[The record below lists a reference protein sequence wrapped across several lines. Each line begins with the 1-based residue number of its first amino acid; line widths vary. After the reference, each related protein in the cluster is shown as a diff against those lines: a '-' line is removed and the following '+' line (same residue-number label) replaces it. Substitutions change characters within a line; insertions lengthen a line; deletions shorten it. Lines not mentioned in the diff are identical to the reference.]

1 MFRLRRLYL
10 DSCGVA
16 DNRFSNLMV
25 DLTDISGQPTDAIVW
40 LRNGAGKTTMLS
52 LLLALILPDRR
63 DFLATRTKHR
73 YLEDLILPDDT
84 AHVVAE
90 WVGPEGELLLTG
102 AVYEWEGRIRPT
114 DYNTKG
120 KDRLRRTWWCITPDP
135 DIDGA
140 TLDTLPFTFR
150 TRGNYDRDKFC
161 NHING
166 LAAQGVNAVV
176 ASQSITEWHSA
187 LRERR
192 FDPELF
198 RYFTEVNA
206 AEGGIEGLFAGID
219 SPGEF
224 VRYLLKFVGDHQR
237 VEPVRDLLKDTAAEI
252 RKRPIYLAEKEFCE
266 QAQSKVVALGTAHQ
280 ELDDAGRTNDEERLR
295 AAQFKRALLDEAAA
309 AEKRRDQAQLRIGVI
324 DEVLSAIRSTT
335 DLWRF
340 RAAHYRMKAADFHL
354 KSARAAAEKAQ
365 ARKDAAAL
373 DVTAWTA
380 VEHHMQLQRRKQAL
394 AAKQEALD
402 EKTREARPLQ
412 DKVDQAR
419 AQLAGALQRD
429 VAAAQV
435 EITDLGGQIETHN
448 ELAGM
453 AHEEWEAAERLRLQ
467 LDSEQDALHTA
478 IADFDKQRQQLVE
491 SGVLD
496 AEESLTSAEA
506 RLAKAASDARAE
518 VEWLEHKH
526 EASEA
531 EIERAATRLDADAEA
546 VSAARDHHS
555 QIQGELD
562 KLSKRSQELADS
574 ARLRTLLQTDV
585 VDLDHGAD
593 DAVTILDEAIAAA
606 EGELIELKEAI
617 AAGERAIHAL
627 RSEGLLPPRLQV
639 QKVLDEL
646 EAAGITA
653 VSGWRYL
660 AENIDAAEHARHIA
674 ELPAA
679 VDGVIVYT
687 DNLNHV
693 ASFVRSPVDEAVVF
707 SPAGVFDGHPTPQF
721 VLGPTPAQ
729 HDKAAAAHELAQRN
743 TRHDTLVEHRD
754 RLDRQRT
761 TDDTLRSAVR
771 AFRADLP
778 DDGMDGLRARTA
790 TAERDLAQA
799 RQRQATTKQHVNELR
814 TGLRELN
821 RTLNEQRAH
830 AIRLE
835 AVRPTVAALSEK
847 ERDHIAPGKLRLQ
860 AIPTEI
866 ARAGEKAQ
874 RAETRRGAAE
884 KAVTG
889 LTRRQERL
897 TEKRGKWQA
906 KLEPLPAPV
915 ATDMT
920 VEAAGDAVEFAE
932 KQLRREFPEEALRGL
947 VDEARRE
954 VESAAQQWG
963 SNGDEVQ
970 ARALELAQT
979 TDAVDPASRGA
990 AAQRANEEAQAA
1002 GQALGEANTEFNTA
1016 RQEFEE
1022 AKQQAITRRRQDSEL
1037 TDPVDQEDAERLA
1050 AEADRE
1056 LGLCEI
1062 KRNREEQNLTSA
1074 KQEAVAEAT
1083 RAQML
1088 TDQATRLVKIE
1099 PADDTDVILPALDSD
1114 IRAAVTRL
1122 VDDLETAN
1130 DLLAQAQDKLDA
1142 RADALRQWAG
1152 ADKFAKVAEDEHGR
1166 AVHQLREMFRD
1177 KASVARVAQTAD
1189 ELAHDLRVR
1198 TQAIAQQLQQVEQ
1211 HKDNVATRMTQL
1223 VSDALTVI
1231 RRASALSELP
1241 AGIGNWDHH
1250 RFLDVAAKNNPT
1262 HDQIELRI
1270 SDLIDRMVNV
1280 GNIHT
1285 DPAELLWMATEAAV
1299 PEGFKATV
1307 LKPSPDQLTART
1319 PVADM
1324 RKWSGGENLTAS
1336 LVLFCVL
1343 ARLRAETRT
1352 NDRAGSGG
1360 GVLPL
1365 DNPLGKANYLPF
1377 LELQRKVAR
1386 ANGVQLVLWTGIGDL
1401 GAVTTFPRIAAMHKR
1416 PSTSRAGRAYV
1427 TADSDKSRQVL
1438 DVASAVRREP

>member
-25 DLTDISGQPTDAIVW
+25 DLTDMSGQPTDAIVW

-90 WVGPEGELLLTG
+90 WVGPDGELLLTG

-120 KDRLRRTWWCITPDP
+120 KDRLRRTWWCIAPEP

-140 TLDTLPFTFR
+140 TLDTLPFTLR
-150 TRGNYDRDKFC
+150 TKGTYDRDKFC
-161 NHING
+161 AHIHG
-166 LAAQGVNAVV
+166 LAAQGVDAVV
-176 ASQSITEWHSA
+176 ASQSITEWHNA

-206 AEGGIEGLFAGID
+206 AEGGIDGLFAGID
-219 SPGEF
+219 SPAEF

-252 RKRPIYLAEKEFCE
+252 RKRPTYVAEKEFCE
-266 QAQSKVVALGTAHQ
+266 QAQSKVVALGTARQ
-280 ELDDAGRTNDEERLR
+280 DLDDAGRTNDEERCR
-295 AAQFKRALLDEAAA
+295 AAQFKRALLDEAAV
-309 AEKRRDQAQLRIGVI
+309 AETRQDNAQLRVGEIEEI
-324 DEVLSAIRSTT
+324 LSGIRSTT

-340 RAAHYRMKAADFHL
+340 RAAHYRMKAAEFRL
-354 KSARAAAEKAQ
+354 QSARATAETAQ

-394 AAKQEALD
+394 ATQQQALE

-419 AQLAGALQRD
+419 AHLAGALQRD
-429 VAAAQV
+429 ITAAQI
-435 EITDLGGQIETHN
+435 EITELGAQIDTHN
-448 ELAGM
+448 ELAGT
-453 AHEEWEAAERLRLQ
+453 ARGEWEAAERLRLR
-467 LDSEQDALHTA
+467 LESEQEAVHTA
-478 IADFDKQRQQLVE
+478 IAEFDKQRQQLVQ
-491 SGVLD
+491 SVVLG
-496 AEESLTSAEA
+496 AEETLTSAET
-506 RLAKAASDARAE
+506 RLTKAAKDAHAE
-518 VEWLEHKH
+518 VERLEHKH
-526 EASEA
+526 EASES
-531 EIERAATRLDADAEA
+531 EISCAATRLEADAEA
-546 VSAARDHHS
+546 VSAASGHHS
-555 QIQGELD
+555 QIRGELD
-562 KLSKRSQELADS
+562 RLSKRSQELADS

-593 DAVTILDEAIAAA
+593 DALTKLDEAIAAA
-606 EGELIELKEAI
+606 ERELIELKEAI

-627 RSEGLLPPRLQV
+627 RTDGLLPPRLQV

-660 AENIDAAEHARHIA
+660 AENIDAADHGRHIA

-679 VDGVIVYT
+679 VDGIIVYT

-693 ASFVRSPVDEAVVF
+693 ASLVRGPVDEAVVL

-721 VLGPTPAQ
+721 VLGPRPAQ
-729 HDKAAAAHELAQRN
+729 HNKAAATHELAQRN
-743 TRHDTLVEHRD
+743 TRHDTLVEQRD
-754 RLDRQRT
+754 RLEAQRT
-761 TDDTLRSAVR
+761 NDDTLRSAVR

-790 TAERDLAQA
+790 TAERDLAHA
-799 RQRQATTKQHVNELR
+799 RQRHGATKQRLNELR
-814 TGLRELN
+814 DSLRELN
-821 RTLNEQRAH
+821 RNLNDQRAQ
-830 AIRLE
+830 AIRLD
-835 AVRPTVAALSEK
+835 AVLPTVATLSAK
-847 ERDHIAPGKLRLQ
+847 ERDDIAPGKLRLQ

-866 ARAGEKAQ
+866 TRAGEKAQ
-874 RAETRRGAAE
+874 RAETRRAAAE
-884 KAVTG
+884 QAVTG
-889 LTRRQERL
+889 LMRQKEGL

-906 KLEPLPAPV
+906 KLAPLPAPV

-920 VEAAGDAVEFAE
+920 REAASDAVEFAE
-932 KQLRREFPEEALRGL
+932 EQLRQKFPEEALRSL
-947 VDEARRE
+947 IDQASRE
-954 VESAAQQWG
+954 VENAAQQWG
-963 SNGDEVQ
+963 TNTDEAQ
-970 ARALELAQT
+970 SRALELAQT
-979 TDAVDPASRGA
+979 TDAVDPASRA
-990 AAQRANEEAQAA
+990 AATQRANVEAQLA
-1002 GQALGEANTEFNTA
+1002 GQALGEANTELNRA
-1016 RQEFEE
+1016 QQGFED

-1037 TDPVDQEDAERLA
+1037 TDPADREDAERLA
-1050 AEADRE
+1050 AEANHE

-1062 KRNREEQNLTSA
+1062 KRNREEQNLRA
-1074 KQEAVAEAT
+1074 AEQDAAAQAS

-1088 TDQATRLVKIE
+1088 TDQTTRLVKIE
-1099 PADDTDVILPALDSD
+1099 PSDDTTVILPTGDSD

-1122 VDDLETAN
+1122 ADDLETAS
-1130 DLLAQAQDKLDA
+1130 DLLTQAQSQLDA

-1152 ADKFAKVAEDEHGR
+1152 ADKYAKVAEDEHGR

-1177 KASVARVAQTAD
+1177 KASVQRVAQTAD

-1211 HKDNVATRMTQL
+1211 HKDNVGTRMTQL

-1250 RFLDVAAKNNPT
+1250 RFLDVAAKNKPT
-1262 HDQIELRI
+1262 HDQIKLRI
-1270 SDLIDRMVNV
+1270 SDLIDRMVNA
-1280 GNIHT
+1280 GFIQT

-1307 LKPSPDQLTART
+1307 LKPSPDQLTTPT

-1352 NDRAGSGG
+1352 NDKTGSGG

-1377 LELQRKVAR
+1377 LDLQRKVAR
-1386 ANGVQLVLWTGIGDL
+1386 ANGVQLVFWTGIGDL

-1416 PSTSRAGRAYV
+1416 PSQSRAGRAYV
-1427 TADSDKSRQVL
+1427 TVDSDKSHQVL
-1438 DVASAVRREP
+1438 DVVSAVRHEP

>member
-1 MFRLRRLYL
+1 MFRLRRFYL

-25 DLTDISGQPTDAIVW
+25 DLTEVSGQPTDAIVW

-90 WVGPEGELLLTG
+90 WVGPDGELLLTG

-120 KDRLRRTWWCITPDP
+120 KDRLRRTWWCIAPEP
-135 DIDGA
+135 DIEGA
-140 TLDTLPFTFR
+140 TLDTLPFTLR
-150 TRGNYDRDKFC
+150 TKGNYDRDKFC
-161 NHING
+161 AHIHG
-166 LAAQGVNAVV
+166 LAAQGVDAVV
-176 ASQSITEWHSA
+176 ASESITEWHTA

-206 AEGGIEGLFAGID
+206 AEGGIDGLFSGID

-266 QAQSKVVALGTAHQ
+266 QAQSKVVALGTARQ
-280 ELDDAGRTNDEERLR
+280 DLDDAGRTNDEERSR
-295 AAQFKRALLDEAAA
+295 AARFKRALQFEAAG
-309 AEKRRDQAQLRIGVI
+309 AETRRDNAQLRVGEIE
-324 DEVLSAIRSTT
+324 DLLSAIRSTT

-340 RAAHYRMKAADFHL
+340 RAAHYRMKAAEFRL
-354 KSARAAAEKAQ
+354 QSARAAAATAQ

-394 AAKQEALD
+394 ATTQQALE
-402 EKTREARPLQ
+402 EKTREARPLR
-412 DKVDQAR
+412 DKVVQAG
-419 AQLAGALQRD
+419 AELAGALQRD
-429 VAAAQV
+429 IAAAHI
-435 EITDLGGQIETHN
+435 EIIELGTQIKTHS
-448 ELAGM
+448 EHATT
-453 AHEEWEAAERLRLQ
+453 AHEEWKAAEGLRLH

-478 IADFDKQRQQLVE
+478 IADFDKQRQQLVQ
-491 SGVLD
+491 SGVLVPEETLTA
-496 AEESLTSAEA
+496 AETRLTMA
-506 RLAKAASDARAE
+506 AKDVRAE
-518 VEWLEHKH
+518 GERLEHKH

-531 EIERAATRLDADAEA
+531 EIDYTAARLETEVEA
-546 VSAARDHHS
+546 VSAARDHQS

-593 DAVTILDEAIAAA
+593 DALTKLDEAITTA

-617 AAGERAIHAL
+617 AAGERAIHSL
-627 RSEGLLPPRLQV
+627 RTHGLLPPRLQV
-639 QKVLDEL
+639 QKVVDEL

-660 AENIDAAEHARHIA
+660 AENIDAADHARHIA

-693 ASFVRSPVDEAVVF
+693 ASLVRAPVDEAVVL
-707 SPAGVFDGHPTPQF
+707 SPAGVFDGHLTPQF

-729 HDKAAAAHELAQRN
+729 HNKAAATHELAQRN
-743 TRHDTLVEHRD
+743 TRHDTLVDQRNQ
-754 RLDRQRT
+754 LDRQRT
-761 TDDTLRSAVR
+761 HDDTLRSAVR

-778 DDGMDGLRARTA
+778 DDGMDGLRDRTA
-790 TAERDLAQA
+790 TTERDLAHA
-799 RQRQATTKQHVNELR
+799 RQRHATTKQHLNDLR
-814 TGLRELN
+814 GGLRELN
-821 RTLNEQRAH
+821 RTLADRRAH
-830 AIRLE
+830 AIRLD
-835 AVRPTVAALSEK
+835 AVLPTVAALSEK
-847 ERDHIAPGKLRLQ
+847 ERDDIAPGKLRLQ

-866 ARAGEKAQ
+866 ARAGEKAL
-874 RAETRRGAAE
+874 RAETRRADAE
-884 KAVTG
+884 HAVTG
-889 LTRRQERL
+889 LTRRQEGL

-906 KLEPLPAPV
+906 KLETLPAPV

-920 VEAAGDAVEFAE
+920 REAANDAVKFAE
-932 KQLRREFPEEALRGL
+932 EQLRQKFPEEALRSL
-947 VDEARRE
+947 VDQASRE
-954 VESAAQQWG
+954 VENAAQQWRT
-963 SNGDEVQ
+963 NTHEVQ

-979 TDAVDPASRGA
+979 TDAVDSASRA
-990 AAQRANEEAQAA
+990 DATQRANTEAQLA
-1002 GQALGEANTEFNTA
+1002 GQALGEANTEFNRA
-1016 RQEFEE
+1016 QQEFSET
-1022 AKQQAITRRRQDSEL
+1022 KQQAITRRRQDSEL
-1037 TDPVDQEDAERLA
+1037 TDPTDQEDAERLA
-1050 AEADRE
+1050 ADADHE
-1056 LGLCEI
+1056 TGLCEI
-1062 KRNREEQNLTSA
+1062 KRNREEQNLRA
-1074 KQEAVAEAT
+1074 AEQEAAAQAS

-1088 TDQATRLVKIE
+1088 ADQATRLVKIE
-1099 PADDTDVILPALDSD
+1099 PADDTDVILPAGDSE

-1130 DLLAQAQDKLDA
+1130 DLLTQAQNKLDA
-1142 RADALRQWAG
+1142 RADALRQWASV
-1152 ADKFAKVAEDEHGR
+1152 DKYAKVAEDEHGR

-1177 KASVARVAQTAD
+1177 KASVQRVAQTAD
-1189 ELAHDLRVR
+1189 ELAHDLVVR

-1262 HDQIELRI
+1262 HDQINLRI

-1280 GNIHT
+1280 GNIQT
-1285 DPAELLWMATEAAV
+1285 DPSELLWMATEAAV

-1319 PVADM
+1319 PVGDM

-1352 NDRAGSGG
+1352 NGKAASGG

-1377 LELQRKVAR
+1377 LDLQRKVAR
-1386 ANGVQLVLWTGIGDL
+1386 ANGVQLVFWTGIGDL

-1416 PSTSRAGRAYV
+1416 PSRSRAGRAYV
-1427 TADSDKSRQVL
+1427 TVDSDKSCQVL
-1438 DVASAVRREP
+1438 DVVSAVRREP